1 VADDLS
7 VRYGNL
13 LSGSYDCVDRIVLN
27 AFFAFGCSPGGFRT
41 WWRAL
46 HAGSDEHLDDAHLMR
61 MAGRFGRRVRAWGQS
76 AGVPVIYGKPGERKH
91 LIAQERLA
99 ACPPSGPGV
108 FLVLV
113 AKAMAPVWKVK
124 RSAGGIIVSLGRKTE
139 LVNHYSFHIMDP
151 EWGHVTVKM
160 AGHPP
165 FGAQIMLNGHE
176 YVAAAAAGLGVGFG
190 KEGNCFTSVTDTQ
203 ALARVADTLSAAGT
217 AGRLARVC
225 QRWIC
230 SSCLCFA
237 LDSSE
242 QQASGFNYSYPVCQ
256 AEYSRNLIFRSGA
269 VMDQVFSRIIDRTRA
284 RIDVPVLKT
293 LFGAK
298 RRPHR
303 DRKDGPPRLAAVTET
318 PVYDLTVFKLHFGK
332 LTLKAY
338 TKGEHVLRFE
348 AIAHNTSELRTGRV
362 LDRFCQILTALSGM
376 LDRFLDV
383 CDCVH
388 AAFVSDQSLDQL
400 PQAGYLGATRLGG
413 IDINRPRARAA
424 LAAALALATCPAGFT
439 AASFTAKVQA
449 ITGDPGYT
457 ARQGAYDIRKLRAKN
472 LITRQGRSRR
482 YTTPPEAA
490 RTIAGIV
497 ILRDQ
502 VLIPCLAGIH
512 AAAPAPSPVN
522 PAAADQHYHKLR
534 SQMRE
539 LLHDCGLMA
548 AQPQQ
553 IVDHVL

>member
-1 VADDLS
+1 MTDDLS
-7 VRYGNL
+7 VRYADL
-13 LSGSYDCVDRIVLN
+13 LSGSYDCADRIVLN
-27 AFFAFGCSPGGFRT
+27 AFFPFGCSPGGFRS

-46 HAGSDEHLDDAHLMR
+46 HGGSDEHLDDTRLMR
-61 MAGRFGRRVRAWGQS
+61 MAARFGRRVRAWGQS
-76 AGVPVIYGKPGERKH
+76 AGVPVIYCKPGERKH
-91 LIAQERLA
+91 LIAEEYLA
-99 ACPPSGPGV
+99 THQAGTGV

-113 AKAMAPVWKVK
+113 ARAMAPVWKVK
-124 RSAGGIIVSLGRKTE
+124 RSASGVITGLERKVE

-151 EWGHVTVKM
+151 EWGHVTIKM

-165 FGAQIMLNGHE
+165 FGAQVILNGHE
-176 YVAAAAAGLGVGFG
+176 YVACAAARLGVGFA

-203 ALARVADTLSAAGT
+203 ALARIADTLSEAGT
-217 AGRLARVC
+217 IGRLARVC
-225 QRWIC
+225 QRWIY

-242 QQASGFNYSYPVCQ
+242 QQASGFRYSYSVYQ
-256 AEYSRNLIFRSGA
+256 VEYSRNLLFRSGA
-269 VMDQVFSRIIDRTRA
+269 VMDQVFSRIIDRTRS

-303 DRKDGPPRLAAVTET
+303 DRKDGPPRLAAVIET
-318 PVYDLTVFKLHFGK
+318 PVYDLTVLKLHFGK

-348 AIAHNTSELRTGRV
+348 AIVHNTSELRTGRV
-362 LDRFCQILTALSGM
+362 LDRFCQILTTLAGM
-376 LDRFLDV
+376 LERFLTV

-388 AAFVSDQSLDQL
+388 AAFISDQTLDQL
-400 PQAGYLGATRLGG
+400 PQPGYLGATRLGG

-424 LAAALALATCPAGFT
+424 LSAALALAACPAGFT
-439 AASFTAKVQA
+439 AAGFTAKVQA
-449 ITGDPGYT
+449 ITGDAGYT
-457 ARQGAYDIRKLRAKN
+457 ARQAAYDIRKLRAKN
-472 LITRQGRSRR
+472 LITREGRSRR
-482 YTTPPEAA
+482 YHVPADAA

-502 VLIPCLAGIH
+502 VIVPCLAGIR
-512 AAAPAPSPVN
+512 APGTGCPPASPDTT
-522 PAAADQHYHKLR
+522 DQHYQKLR

-539 LLHDCGLMA
+539 LLHDRGLTA
-548 AQPQQ
+548 A
-553 IVDHVL
+553 

>member
-7 VRYGNL
+7 VRYGDL
-13 LSGSYDCVDRIVLN
+13 LTGSYDCADRIVLN

-46 HAGSDEHLDDAHLMR
+46 HDGSDEHLDDTRLMR
-61 MAGRFGRRVRAWGQS
+61 MAARFSRRLRAWAAS
-76 AGVPVIYGKPGERKH
+76 AGVPVIYCTPGERKH
-91 LIAQERLA
+91 LIAEQYLA
-99 ACPPSGPGV
+99 SHQPGPGV

-113 AKAMAPVWKVK
+113 ARAMAPVWKVK
-124 RSAGGIIVSLGRKTE
+124 RSASGVITHLERKIE
-139 LVNHYSFHIMDP
+139 LVNHYSFHIIDP
-151 EWGHVTVKM
+151 EWGHVTIKM

-165 FGAQIMLNGHE
+165 FGAQVMLNGHE
-176 YVAAAAAGLGVGFG
+176 YVACAAARLGVGFA

-203 ALARVADTLSAAGT
+203 ALARIADTLSEAGT
-217 AGRLARVC
+217 IGRLARVC
-225 QRWIC
+225 QRWIY

-242 QQASGFNYSYPVCQ
+242 QQASGFRYSYSVYQ

-269 VMDQVFSRIIDRTRA
+269 VMDQVFTRIIDRTRS

-293 LFGAK
+293 LFGAR

-303 DRKDGPPRLAAVTET
+303 DRKDGPPRLAAVIET
-318 PVYDLTVFKLHFGK
+318 PVYDLTVLKLHFGK

-348 AIAHNTSELRTGRV
+348 AIVHNTSELRTGRA
-362 LDRFCQILTALSGM
+362 LDRFCDILTTLSGM
-376 LDRFLDV
+376 LDRFLTV

-388 AAFVSDQSLDQL
+388 ASFLTGQILDQL
-400 PQAGYLGATRLGG
+400 PQPGYLGATRIGG

-424 LAAALALATCPAGFT
+424 LSAALALAACPGGFT
-439 AASFTAKVQA
+439 AAGFTAKVQA
-449 ITGDPGYT
+449 ITGETDYT
-457 ARQGAYDIRKLRAKN
+457 ARQAAYDIRKLRAKN
-472 LITRQGRSRR
+472 LISRSGRSRR
-482 YTTPPEAA
+482 YQTPAQAA

-502 VLIPCLAGIH
+502 VIVPCLAGIS
-512 AAAPAPSPVN
+512 AARIGPPPASSCTT
-522 PAAADQHYHKLR
+522 DQHYENLR
-534 SQMRE
+534 HQMQE
-539 LLHDCGLMA
+539 LLHDCGITA
-548 AQPQQ
+548 A
-553 IVDHVL
+553 